1 MEDKNDWNSNH
12 SEVGIPGIDCNV
24 SVDSIVSINYDNLD
38 SGNEAP
44 EDFVYLKEKIIKNY
58 VTKTVLLPGVGY
70 DKPSKHDL
78 VDCKYIF
85 NIFNFIFRSI
95 LLLFR

>member
-1 MEDKNDWNSNH
+1 MEENTSNKDNL
-12 SEVGIPGIDCNV
+12 SDDGRDEADCNV

-44 EDFVYLKEKIIKNY
+44 EDFVYLREKIIKNY
-58 VTKTVLLPGVGY
+58 VTKTVILPGIGY

-78 VDCKYIF
+78 VEC
-85 NIFNFIFRSI
+85 N
-95 LLLFR
+95 